1 MQARDVMTTQVV
13 TVLPATSVREV
24 ARMLLI
30 NRISAVPVV
39 DKQGRILGILSEGDL
54 MRRVEAGTD
63 GSGSWWL
70 SLLAGPEY
78 RADTF
83 VKSHGLHAKD
93 VMTREVVSVSE
104 GASLEEVASLL
115 ERHRIKR
122 VPVVRDG
129 KLVGIVSRAN
139 LLHGLVS
146 WRAGTAAP
154 GGDREIRAT
163 IMDAV
168 TKVGIPNHFINV
180 VVTDGTAHLWGA
192 TQSQAECDA
201 LRVAA
206 ETTPGVKRV
215 ENNLFVLPARLR
227 GALGGE

>member
-1 MQARDVMTTQVV
+1 MRARDVMTTQVV
-13 TVLPATSVREV
+13 TVLPDTSVREV

-39 DKQGRILGILSEGDL
+39 DTEGRILGMLSEGDL
-54 MRRVEAGTD
+54 MRRTETGTD
-63 GSGSWWL
+63 EHHSWWL
-70 SLLAGPEY
+70 ALF
-78 RADTF
+78 ADLRVEAF
-83 VKSHGLHAKD
+83 VKSHGLHAND
-93 VMTREVVSVSE
+93 VMTREVISVSE
-104 GASLEEVASLL
+104 DAPLDEVATLL

-122 VPVVRDG
+122 VSVVRDG

-139 LLHGLVS
+139 LLHGLVA
-146 WRAGTAAP
+146 WRAGTAAS

-201 LRVAA
+201 VRVAA

>member
-13 TVLPATSVREV
+13 TVSPDASVREV
-24 ARMLLI
+24 ARILLI

-39 DKQGRILGILSEGDL
+39 DKQGCILGMLSEGDL

-70 SLLAGPEY
+70 SLLAGAEY
-78 RADTF
+78 RAEAF

-104 GASLEEVASLL
+104 GVSLAEVATLL

-122 VPVVRDG
+122 VPVILDG

-139 LLHGLVS
+139 LLHGLVAQ
-146 WRAGTAAP
+146 RADVAP
-154 GGDREIRAT
+154 SPSDDEIRTA
-163 IMDAV
+163 IMDAQI
-168 TKVGIPNHFINV
+168 KIGIPRPFLNIV
-180 VVTDGTAHLWGA
+180 VSDGVVHLWGA
-192 TQSQAECDA
+192 TESEAERKA
-201 LRVAA
+201 VRVAA
-206 ETTPGVKRV
+206 ETTPGVKRI
-215 ENNLFVLPARLR
+215 EDNLFVLSARLK
-227 GALGGE
+227 GAMGSD

>member
-1 MQARDVMTTQVV
+1 MTTQVV
-13 TVLPATSVREV
+13 TVLPDTSVREV

-39 DKQGRILGILSEGDL
+39 DKQGRILGMLSEGDL

-63 GSGSWWL
+63 GIGSWWL

-78 RADTF
+78 RAEAF
-83 VKSHGLHAKD
+83 VRSHGLHAKD

-104 GASLEEVASLL
+104 DAPLDEVATLL

-122 VPVVRDG
+122 VPVVRRG
-129 KLVGIVSRAN
+129 RLVGIVSRAN
-139 LLHGLVS
+139 LLHGLVA
-146 WRAGTAAP
+146 WRAGTAAS
-154 GGDREIRAT
+154 GSDREIRAT
-163 IMDAV
+163 IMGAV
-168 TKVGIPNHFINV
+168 TKVGIQNHFINV
-180 VVTDGTAHLWGA
+180 VVADGTAHLWGA
-192 TQSQAECDA
+192 TQSQAEGDA
-201 LRVAA
+201 VRVAA